1 MWVPEAA
8 GPDDRLPFVF
18 FFHGGGWDSG
28 DRTSYGFAGRAL
40 ATEGFVAVV
49 PDYRLVPRAHWPD
62 FLQDGAAAVAWVPA
76 HIASL
81 GGDPDRIALMGH
93 SARSGERGVGKEC
106 VRPCRSLWSP
116 IR

>member
-1 MWVPEAA
+1 MADRWLGGGGARLLLQDQPYGHGPRQSLDIWVPEAA
-8 GPDDRLPFVF
+8 GPDDRLPVVV

-62 FLQDGAAAVAWVPA
+62 L
-76 HIASL
+76 
-81 GGDPDRIALMGH
+81 DRKSTRLNSSH
-93 SARSGERGVGKEC
+93 
-106 VRPCRSLWSP
+106 
-116 IR
+116 

>member
-8 GPDDRLPFVF
+8 GPDDRLPVVV

-62 FLQDGAAAVAWVPA
+62 FLQDGAAAVAWVQA

-81 GGDPDRIALMGH
+81 GGG
-93 SARSGERGVGKEC
+93 RSEERSVGKEC
-106 VRPCRSLWSP
+106 VGTCRSRGSP
-116 IR
+116 FH